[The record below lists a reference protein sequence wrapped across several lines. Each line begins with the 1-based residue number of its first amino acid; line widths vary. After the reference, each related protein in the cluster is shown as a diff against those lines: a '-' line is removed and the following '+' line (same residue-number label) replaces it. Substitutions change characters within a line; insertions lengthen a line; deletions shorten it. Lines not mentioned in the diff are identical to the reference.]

1 MHSCA
6 MKRFLVKILINAV
19 ALWLT
24 TVLIGLFSNG
34 SDVYIYSWDEGNAG
48 AFILSLLLVA
58 VIFGLVNGILG
69 NFIRIVAFPLYILT
83 LGLLALVVNSLLLLL
98 VSWISS
104 QIGFGL
110 HITNFWWGVLA
121 AVILGIIA
129 AILGLVA
136 RPLTGDNRKKR

>member
-1 MHSCA
+1 

-19 ALWLT
+19 AFWLT
-24 TVLIGLFSNG
+24 TLLIGVFQQGVVEVRPYAPGGVL
-34 SDVYIYSWDEGNAG
+34 ET
-48 AFILSLLLVA
+48 ILTYLLVA
-58 VIFGLVNGILG
+58 AIFGVVNGIIG

-110 HITNFWWGVLA
+110 YIDGFWWGVLA
-121 AVILGIIA
+121 AIVLGIIA
-129 AILGLVA
+129 AILGLFA
-136 RPLTGDNRKKR
+136 RPLTGSDNRRKR